1 MSRRDTPSAPA
12 CADGAAL
19 PAAELIERRHEL
31 CRAKYIEMANCV
43 DSSMNATGQTVLNE
57 NHFIRLLQS
66 LRVRRVAVA
75 YSNKEK
81 EKQDSVGQ
89 KDRLQSTRKISK
101 VELGSV
107 SNSCGF
113 VDHATR
119 ASAATSAERMTAP
132 EEKPAA
138 PEATA
143 ACEAAT
149 VVSYLVATASASVV
163 HPASARLAT

>member
-1 MSRRDTPSAPA
+1 
-12 CADGAAL
+12 
-19 PAAELIERRHEL
+19 
-31 CRAKYIEMANCV
+31 
-43 DSSMNATGQTVLNE
+43 MNATGQTVLNE

-81 EKQDSVGQ
+81 EKQDLSV
-89 KDRLQSTRKISK
+89 KKTDCQSTRKNV

-107 SNSCGF
+107 LNSCGF

-132 EEKPAA
+132 AEKPAA

>member
-1 MSRRDTPSAPA
+1 
-12 CADGAAL
+12 
-19 PAAELIERRHEL
+19 
-31 CRAKYIEMANCV
+31 
-43 DSSMNATGQTVLNE
+43 MNATGQTVLNE

-81 EKQDSVGQ
+81 EKQDFS
-89 KDRLQSTRKISK
+89 RSK
-101 VELGSV
+101 RQTVHVSPHEKNVVELGSV
-107 SNSCGF
+107 LNSCGF

-132 EEKPAA
+132 AEKPAA

-143 ACEAAT
+143 SCEAAT
-149 VVSYLVATASASVV
+149 VVSYEVATASASVV
-163 HPASARLAT
+163 HPASARLATQ